1 MPAAQHSPPGGL
13 ERRGDVERGQRSLR
27 GRTSMAV
34 RRRAVIAFAVLAL
47 GLLAPE
53 RAPARQRPPRKHS
66 HLIGNRHFE
75 AWWWVLAQ
83 RAYPLGYVPEGAKE
97 RALRQIENAKANP
110 PTSPAAPSPSAAVAG
125 DAWVN
130 IGPAPING
138 GQVAATGNTRPMS
151 GRVGAVAVD
160 PIDPSHWLIGAAQG
174 GVWETRDAGATW
186 TPRTDAQASL
196 AMGAIAFAP
205 SDPRTIYAGSGE
217 AVFTGSAYAGR
228 GLLKSTDGG
237 ASWQLLA
244 TATFAGAAVSDIKVN
259 PSNPSILVASI
270 TYGRAGRGGE
280 FPPTI
285 PSRGIFKSTDGGMRW
300 LRKQAGDATDLEVDP
315 TNFNNQYAGIGY
327 PFGNNLNG
335 VYRSTDAGDS
345 WTPISGPWT
354 TLVGGVGRVELALA

>member
-75 AWWWVLAQ
+75 AWWWVFAQ

-151 GRVGAVAVD
+151 RRVRGQRPSQVD
-160 PIDPSHWLIGAAQG
+160 RRG
-174 GVWETRDAGATW
+174 GTW
-186 TPRTDAQASL
+186 A
-196 AMGAIAFAP
+196 
-205 SDPRTIYAGSGE
+205 
-217 AVFTGSAYAGR
+217 
-228 GLLKSTDGG
+228 
-237 ASWQLLA
+237 LLA
-244 TATFAGAAVSDIKVN
+244 ASTFAGDTFSDIKVHPTN
-259 PSNPSILVASI
+259 PDIVLAAI
-270 TYGRAGRGGE
+270 TFGRAGRGGAV
-280 FPPTI
+280 FPPTV
-285 PSRGIFKSTDGGMRW
+285 PPRGIFRSTDGGMSWSQR
-300 LRKQAGDATDLEVDP
+300 QAGDATDLEVDP
-315 TNFNNQYAGIGY
+315 TNFNNQYAG
-327 PFGNNLNG
+327 
-335 VYRSTDAGDS
+335 
-345 WTPISGPWT
+345 
-354 TLVGGVGRVELALA
+354 VG